1 MNEVSQLKDVLNEVS
16 PILLCTC
23 SVDVH
28 TQSFAPFI
36 AGHSVAEV
44 WSQGSTTIRGYS
56 GSHLLV
62 ASQNAVTVVHL
73 RHRSP
78 LVLVILMDCSS
89 SVSHSNLLIAANE
102 PFYDQSCELLERH
115 PELGERRSY
124 PLILGR
130 GRLVLSRPFGNS
142 GRTIMELG
150 LNQTDRTK
158 TMLSIRE
165 SIYHWRSL
173 RRQYF
178 YDVDLCV
185 REVCTKRKRKA
196 MHGCLGSA
204 VAKNARLGN
213 YCKTRCHRYEEGGA
227 SVVLRVTYEFLSSLR
242 GRKQARRTLS
252 FRKCG
257 RKRMISLASET

>member
-1 MNEVSQLKDVLNEVS
+1 MHLPVRTTPSLSSGNTS
-16 PILLCTC
+16 P
-23 SVDVH
+23 S
-28 TQSFAPFI
+28 P
-36 AGHSVAEV
+36 
-44 WSQGSTTIRGYS
+44 TT
-56 GSHLLV
+56 
-62 ASQNAVTVVHL
+62 VHL

-158 TMLSIRE
+158 TMLSIPE

-173 RRQYF
+173 RRQSTTPTSI
-178 YDVDLCV
+178 L
-185 REVCTKRKRKA
+185 
-196 MHGCLGSA
+196 
-204 VAKNARLGN
+204 AR
-213 YCKTRCHRYEEGGA
+213 C
-227 SVVLRVTYEFLSSLR
+227 
-242 GRKQARRTLS
+242 
-252 FRKCG
+252 
-257 RKRMISLASET
+257 